1 MIPFSNLSWTQVF
14 FNVTNWY
21 STKVDSRAIYKP
33 YYKHG
38 SLAESSV
45 KYQKITRSILHVFFF
60 LFLLGKSFR
69 QIFGDEALGALN
81 IKKVEVAR
89 NVGAAAKFTGSGGA
103 VVAFCPGKVELGP
116 ELMDSWRPIWLRE
129 IERPRSRV

>member
-1 MIPFSNLSWTQVF
+1 MPYISLTISMDLLLNPQS
-14 FNVTNWY
+14 
-21 STKVDSRAIYKP
+21 STKKLLGLSYM
-33 YYKHG
+33 YF
-38 SLAESSV
+38 S
-45 KYQKITRSILHVFFF
+45 FCF
-60 LFLLGKSFR
+60 FLLGKSFR

-116 ELMDSWRPIWLRE
+116 KLMDSWRFGCAR
-129 IERPRSRV
+129 